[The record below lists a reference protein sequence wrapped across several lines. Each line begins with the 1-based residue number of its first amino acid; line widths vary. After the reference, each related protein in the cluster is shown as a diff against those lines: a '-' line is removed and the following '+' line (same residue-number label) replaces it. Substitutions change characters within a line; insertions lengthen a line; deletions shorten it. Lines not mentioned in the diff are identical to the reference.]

1 MEETRKGYRS
11 EVRINT
17 RKSRNGIVMDE
28 EMSKKAF
35 EPLFTTRARE
45 TGLGLSLVRKIV
57 EELGGTVSLESALD
71 QGTKVSV
78 VLHMAQG

>member
-1 MEETRKGYRS
+1 MEKRIVRLEDRYRS

-45 TGLGLSLVRKIV
+45 TGLGLSLVQKIV
-57 EELGGTVSLESALD
+57 EELGNRLFRECA
-71 QGTKVSV
+71 
-78 VLHMAQG
+78 